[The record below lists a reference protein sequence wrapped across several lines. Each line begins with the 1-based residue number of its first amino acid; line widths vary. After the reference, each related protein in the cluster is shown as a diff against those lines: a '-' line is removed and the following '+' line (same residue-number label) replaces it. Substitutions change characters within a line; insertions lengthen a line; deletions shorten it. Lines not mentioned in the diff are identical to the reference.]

1 MWWVAPLFSA
11 VGQSQQKKPARY
23 QRTADEDRMLKELE
37 RKAKE
42 GFNVQDR
49 VSQAIRPALD
59 IRDHSRAKTL
69 GTSFQRGMQNSIIT
83 DELMRKIDRGAQEQV
98 TALSQ
103 QIAQQNQQYKDNYQ
117 GQVTDFYMREGDK
130 GREANS
136 RRRQFENERAMNYS
150 NIAGNFVS
158 GGLSSGWKF
167 DEGFGQG
174 TQESQGSFDIN
185 SPPSNSKDLK
195 SWLVTGMLKYDSNS
209 DEYIKLTGILQG
221 LK

>member
-69 GTSFQRGMQNSIIT
+69 GTAFQRGMQNSIIT
-83 DELMRKIDRGAQEQV
+83 DELMRKIDRGTQEQV

-130 GREANS
+130 TREAES

-150 NIAGNFVS
+150 NIAGNFIS
-158 GGLSSGWKF
+158 GGLSSGWEF
-167 DEGFGQG
+167 SEGFGQG
-174 TQESQGSFDIN
+174 AQGTFNIN
-185 SPPSNSKDLK
+185 NPPADNKDLGG
-195 SWLVTGMLKYDSNS
+195 WIARGLLKYNTD
-209 DEYIKLTGILQG
+209 DPEYAKLIMMKEALD
-221 LK
+221 